1 MTGTF
6 FGIEIAKRAM
16 QANQRALNI
25 TGHNIANM
33 STAGYTRQ
41 EAVFGASLPITD
53 SVLTQSGTP
62 AALGSGV
69 DLADIRR
76 VRDGYLD
83 SQARDNLSEIGYLQA
98 LQGALNRVES
108 VFPETTDNSLQ
119 NLIGNFF
126 ASWSDLSQ
134 NPDSLAVKRTV
145 RDAADAL
152 AGGIRL
158 AYASLGN
165 IDQDLQDTLLNSQ
178 TGQIRQIND
187 LTTHLAK
194 LNQDIV
200 KATSIGATSSDLLDQ
215 RDQLLE
221 KLAGLMKVAVTQE
234 QDGSVT
240 VIAGEKVLV
249 DGPGGQSNALV
260 EDDLGSLI
268 PDPGGAVGALI
279 DARTKIAGYQAGLNE
294 LAEALTREVNDLNGL
309 DNGGVGLFKAGEES
323 PASDLNLSDEVRSD
337 STYVNGRESLNI
349 AMLREKLTISGGSE
363 TFESFYQGELIA
375 DIAASARNAEDGLTA
390 RKAVREQLDS
400 LRGSISGVSLDEE
413 ITKMMQYE
421 YAYSAAARVIQVIDD
436 MLATL
441 LHMVD

>member
-1 MTGTF
+1 M
-6 FGIEIAKRAM
+6 
-16 QANQRALNI
+16 
-25 TGHNIANM
+25 
-33 STAGYTRQ
+33 
-41 EAVFGASLPITD
+41 
-53 SVLTQSGTP
+53 
-62 AALGSGV
+62 
-69 DLADIRR
+69 
-76 VRDGYLD
+76 
-83 SQARDNLSEIGYLQA
+83 
-98 LQGALNRVES
+98 
-108 VFPETTDNSLQ
+108 
-119 NLIGNFF
+119 
-126 ASWSDLSQ
+126 
-134 NPDSLAVKRTV
+134 